1 MCSPFI
7 QRNDVN
13 LSSFVPGTAGN
24 VKNIGFNIIIEQ
36 LVRWRG
42 LDSQTPRL
50 SVVDRNQILRGK
62 IYLEI
67 IGIFGD
73 ILIVLTADQ
82 RGDMKGKYLA
92 MGSCNKINKTEKVF
106 VNRMGLYLS
115 EEAGVL
121 LYVYT
126 AVKEN
131 IC

>member
-1 MCSPFI
+1 M
-7 QRNDVN
+7 
-13 LSSFVPGTAGN
+13 PGTAGN